1 MKSPAARPNLVLDAL
16 GNPTRREMLRLLARR
31 ELAVGQLAAKL
42 PVSRPAVSKHLQ
54 VLEQAGLVM
63 REARGNRNYCRL
75 QSAGFQ
81 VARAWLDSFWDDA
94 LARYK
99 LVAENTA
106 PRRQRG

>member
-1 MKSPAARPNLVLDAL
+1 
-16 GNPTRREMLRLLARR
+16 
-31 ELAVGQLAAKL
+31 
-42 PVSRPAVSKHLQ
+42 
-54 VLEQAGLVM
+54 M